1 MWGSI
6 ISLLETSMYC
16 YHVNDHR
23 TKIISENLTI
33 AIFINSVMCT
43 AHRSHA
49 ALFFFYKSLLFLVSN
64 SQLPDINIKKG
75 SRKFSRLEKYL

>member
-1 MWGSI
+1 
-6 ISLLETSMYC
+6 MYC

-23 TKIISENLTI
+23 TKITSENLTI

-43 AHRSHA
+43 THRSHA
-49 ALFFFYKSLLFLVSN
+49 AFFFYKSLLFLVSN
-64 SQLPDINIKKG
+64 PQLPDINIKKG